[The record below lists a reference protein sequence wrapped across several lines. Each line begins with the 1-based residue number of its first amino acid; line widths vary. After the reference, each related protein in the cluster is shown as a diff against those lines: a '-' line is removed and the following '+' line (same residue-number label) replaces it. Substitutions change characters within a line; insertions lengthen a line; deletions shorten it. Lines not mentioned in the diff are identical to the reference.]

1 MNLNNIIAQRT
12 KKTIYRDG
20 DKAIKVFDSDFSKSD
35 VLNEALNQSRIEGIG
50 LDIPRVL
57 EVTTVDGKWAIVS
70 DFIAGKTLAQLMEE
84 NPDKYDEYLDMFIDL
99 QIKVH
104 ACKSP
109 LWNK

>member
-70 DFIAGKTLAQLMEE
+70 DFIDIT
-84 NPDKYDEYLDMFIDL
+84 FR
-99 QIKVH
+99 H
-104 ACKSP
+104 T
-109 LWNK
+109 